1 MLLAIVNCWLVA
13 LERGFMNPLQALALV
28 LWYTCAGHQEPAC
41 GELCLGI
48 AAIGRQ
54 LIPLSIPVNRG
65 SGVSQ
70 RGKHSMNRLSVA
82 LVSLD
87 LRSRHLTLGRVDE
100 YITLLSLNRCL
111 LTIAISLV
119 SFLGHSFLLNDLHDT
134 GQSQISTDTIS
145 LHLPA
150 LSPPQNHGCSGAS

>member
-1 MLLAIVNCWLVA
+1 MVILFDSIAKVIGIGHVHLRLHVTLVGGFHVPLEGLYRILLYALTVIVA
-13 LERGFMNPLQALALV
+13 LADVEA
-28 LWYTCAGHQEPAC
+28 T
-41 GELCLGI
+41 I
-48 AAIGRQ
+48 DISQ
-54 LIPLSIPVNRG
+54 LRSLHIPLERQFKADLHASATLIADPKVI
-65 SGVSQ
+65 
-70 RGKHSMNRLSVA
+70 HRLGVA
-82 LVSLD
+82 LVS
-87 LRSRHLTLGRVDE
+87 
-100 YITLLSLNRCL
+100 L